1 MTRPPAPRLYGV
13 QIERT
18 LRCNLR
24 CAHCGAA
31 AGRPRP
37 NELTTDEVL
46 RLIDAIADLGA
57 QEVCLLG
64 GEPLLAPDWE
74 DIARACGDRGMR
86 VVLITNGWFIDGPLA
101 ARIRAIPGLDR
112 VGVSLD
118 GACEEIHDRIRG
130 VSGSFQRAAGA
141 IRALRDAGLETGA
154 ITTVSKANLEEL
166 PRLRDMLLDE
176 KITWQI
182 QIASFHGGRFSRDL
196 VVSEKE
202 FYDIGRFIA
211 ECRKAFPPERLP
223 VAGSHDI
230 GYFSSRF
237 PYTGELPG
245 WSGCPAGLYTIGI
258 TSDGGVKGCLA
269 ESDAFIEGNVRDESL
284 ASIWSDPARFARNRR
299 FSPDLLEGSCRGCEH
314 GAICRGGCSDKAAS
328 LSGSLYCDPY
338 CFHRLE
344 REGIV

>member
-1 MTRPPAPRLYGV
+1 MTATPKLYGV

-31 AGRPRP
+31 AGSPRP
-37 NELTTDEVL
+37 DELETYEVL
-46 RLIDAIADLGA
+46 RLVDEIANLGA

-74 DIARACGDRGMR
+74 DLARACGDRGMQ
-86 VVLITNGWFIDGPLA
+86 VVLITNGWLIDGPLA
-101 ARIRAIPGLDR
+101 ARIRAIPNLDR

-118 GACEEIHDRIRG
+118 AANEAIHDRIRG
-130 VSGSFQRAAGA
+130 VSGAFQRAVGA
-141 IRALRDAGLETGA
+141 IRALRDAGVETGA
-154 ITTVSKANLEEL
+154 ITTVSKQNVEEL
-166 PRLRDMLLDE
+166 AGLRDMLLGED
-176 KITWQI
+176 ITWQI
-182 QIASFHGGRFSRDL
+182 QIASFHGGSRFSRDL
-196 VVSEKE
+196 VISERE
-202 FYDIGRFIA
+202 FYGIGRFIA
-211 ECRKAFPPERLP
+211 ETRASFPPDRLP

-230 GYFSSRF
+230 GYFSGRF

-245 WSGCPAGLYTIGI
+245 WSGCPGGLYTLGI

-269 ESDAFIEGNVRDESL
+269 QSNEFIEGNVREETL
-284 ASIWSDPARFARNRR
+284 EAIWSDPARFRRNRA

-314 GAICRGGCSDKAAS
+314 GAACRGGCADKAAS
-328 LSGSLYCDPY
+328 LSGSVYCDPY

-344 REGIV
+344 RDGIV